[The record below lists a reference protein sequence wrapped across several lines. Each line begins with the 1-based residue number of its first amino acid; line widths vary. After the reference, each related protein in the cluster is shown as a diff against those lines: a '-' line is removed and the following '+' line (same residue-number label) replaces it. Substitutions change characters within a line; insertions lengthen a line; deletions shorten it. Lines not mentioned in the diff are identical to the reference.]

1 MTANWLC
8 GMNAN
13 TRTLPRL
20 VWWHH
25 IRAGINGDGL
35 LSTKICGLSSRGSSC
50 EGTSCAASQP
60 LSGTSSSCL
69 HKTTRTRAE
78 QAAAQPLC
86 QTGLVRTVGCHQP
99 LMLCPAHVERCGQP
113 ERRRRRGGREGYR
126 LRAAGVGSASTW
138 PADPLPSGCSPA
150 AQRVG
155 LSRRQDE
162 RAGVRRTPRIQRY
175 ESVQQQQPRFEASES
190 DAKEAAVLVLQP
202 MKMHFRVTSE

>member
-8 GMNAN
+8 GMNAH

-50 EGTSCAASQP
+50 EGTPCAASQP

-126 LRAAGVGSASTW
+126 LRVAGVGSASTW

-150 AQRVG
+150 AQRLG
-155 LSRRQDE
+155 LSRRQKE
-162 RAGVRRTPRIQRY
+162 CAGVGWAYPAHPAVR
-175 ESVQQQQPRFEASES
+175 VCAAAAAS
-190 DAKEAAVLVLQP
+190 
-202 MKMHFRVTSE
+202 F

>member
-8 GMNAN
+8 GMNAH

-113 ERRRRRGGREGYR
+113 ERRRRRGGGGAGRATVSEQLASDRRALGQQILFHQVVVQ
-126 LRAAGVGSASTW
+126 LRNESGSAGGRMSAQGW
-138 PADPLPSGCSPA
+138 GVPRASSGTSLCS
-150 AQRVG
+150 
-155 LSRRQDE
+155 S
-162 RAGVRRTPRIQRY
+162 
-175 ESVQQQQPRFEASES
+175 SS
-190 DAKEAAVLVLQP
+190 LVLRLQNQTQRKP
-202 MKMHFRVTSE
+202 RS